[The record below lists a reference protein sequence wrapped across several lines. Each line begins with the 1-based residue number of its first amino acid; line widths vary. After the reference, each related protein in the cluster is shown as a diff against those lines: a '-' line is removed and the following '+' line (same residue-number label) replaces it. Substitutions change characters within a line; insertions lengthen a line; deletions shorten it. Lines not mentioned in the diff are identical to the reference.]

1 MRHQNGKMKNFS
13 LLFIFLFNI
22 LQIKAEVSLYYV
34 QGLNQTLIK
43 AESIP
48 EWCEETLLSG
58 PFDECQTTPSEAFG
72 VLYNSLVEKQT
83 YVQDPLPKK
92 ITLKNY
98 LRIKDYYLFTS
109 VQESMEDDPRELDP
123 FTKVSDLPPLGS
135 SLSDVWVVMNPH
147 GHVVMTFKF
156 CYAHSGSFPR
166 TFAAL
171 VTRPAHTPT
180 WNDISVVDGPDDW
193 SLYQVGKE
201 QTPERLLV
209 LARGGMALY
218 TNPYRATLLDEAS
231 EKENPTVKQTD
242 LIPVLREFMD
252 IQMGRKKEFTDAR
265 KDILALLPKA
275 RKLAEDFRKGKLKK
289 LPMAAPKP
297 KAPSFLPSCE
307 GARDQLARL
316 LHFPAPEQYQPT
328 TESGPD
334 PEFVDHCREDWL
346 KPFNIHKVFKERQEY
361 AAIWLHLY
369 LSPAEDQRIHLII
382 AQCGTRALALQTLA
396 RMRFWEAQRQ
406 KKDPGELTAE
416 KVAAQTN
423 VSDKLAGDFSLYL
436 KGRLDKF
443 GNLSP
448 NGPYSSIFFLRGTT
462 AVGLVSDNPGRSVLP
477 MAQKLDTELKKLRNR
492 KSKYRK
498 EMPVRYISPEDAD
511 KYKEFL
517 KGTAP
522 ETGGSQ

>member
-1 MRHQNGKMKNFS
+1 MKNFT
-13 LLFIFLFNI
+13 LLFIFLINL
-22 LQIKAEVSLYYV
+22 LQVKAEVSLYYV

-48 EWCEETLLSG
+48 EWCEETLLNG
-58 PFDECQTTPSEAFG
+58 PIDECQITTSEAFG
-72 VLYNSLVEKQT
+72 VLYNSLVEKQNH
-83 YVQDPLPKK
+83 VQEPLPRK

-98 LRIKDYYLFTS
+98 LRIKDYYLFTPI
-109 VQESMEDDPRELDP
+109 QESMEDDPRELDP
-123 FTKVSDLPPLGS
+123 FTEISDLPPLGS
-135 SLSDVWVVMNPH
+135 FRSDVWKVMNPH

-180 WNDISVVDGPDDW
+180 WNDVSVIEGPDDW
-193 SLYQVGKE
+193 SLYQLGKG

-209 LARGGMALY
+209 LARGTMALY
-218 TNPYRATLLDEAS
+218 TSPYRAALVDRAS
-231 EKENPTVKQTD
+231 EEENPAVKQTD
-242 LIPVLREFMD
+242 MIPVLREFMD
-252 IQMGRKKEFTDAR
+252 IQMGRKKEFTNAR

-275 RKLAEDFRKGKLKK
+275 RKLAEDFRKGKLRK

-297 KAPSFLPSCE
+297 KAPSFLPGCE
-307 GARDQLARL
+307 ETRDQLARL
-316 LHFPAPEQYQPT
+316 LHFPAPEQYRPSR
-328 TESGPD
+328 ESGPD

-346 KPFNIHKVFKERQEY
+346 EPFRIHKIIKERHEY

-369 LSPAEDQRIHLII
+369 LSPAEDRRIHLII

-396 RMRFWEAQRQ
+396 RMRFWEAQRRQ
-406 KKDPGELTAE
+406 NGPRELTAE
-416 KVAAQTN
+416 EVAAKTN

-436 KGRLDKF
+436 KGGLDKF

-462 AVGLVSDNPGRSVLP
+462 AVGLVSGNPTRSVLP
-477 MAQKLDTELKKLRNR
+477 MAQKLDAELKKLRNR

-498 EMPVRYISPEDAD
+498 EKPVHYISPEDAG

-517 KGTAP
+517 KGTAL
-522 ETGGSQ
+522 ETGRRQ